1 MNRYAY
7 CAATASTVSG
17 DRRLGSDTRECEFV
31 HHSPSI
37 ATNYR
42 SYSVKGWCV
51 RQARLK
57 DTISGEWKEGD
68 ILYEVS
74 LARTDTTPMEE
85 VTRRPT
91 NMEVDDYTEY
101 KRLRK
106 LHREHK
112 RKGPG
117 TITMPP
123 KAAPPIP
130 PLQLPFASPVTA
142 PQSLLRV
149 SPSISRKTTFK
160 EPAFDAPKASLES
173 DRPYATDV
181 VSPMTV
187 PGLQES
193 FFAPKKSG
201 TLAIPIK
208 KDKNKMTP
216 TTSSDNTSR
225 NKHAR
230 VLSPAA
236 SSLTSSTQSVK
247 SELKEIIPWIELEA
261 TLPTPPPMTTPPV
274 GTATDRL
281 EVKAA
286 ELNPV
291 KSVRRLA
298 RDSRQPSDL
307 SMRSQISQ
315 RSQKKRKTD
324 TATNAL
330 NLRLYSAKPMLGR
343 KKEASR
349 ETEKEKH
356 AKRLLFGKKSKFLD
370 GAGYSADEE
379 VDPKNA
385 PSCSGR
391 ARFTRS
397 SSEEPPQLHSPTPM
411 RPAGPQNLF
420 ALGHGIEDI
429 EFSSPLDDL
438 VSGPKMATPISTP
451 MSPPVLDRGVNRGT
465 GESVAM
471 GRLKRWLSK

>member
-1 MNRYAY
+1 
-7 CAATASTVSG
+7 
-17 DRRLGSDTRECEFV
+17 
-31 HHSPSI
+31 
-37 ATNYR
+37 
-42 SYSVKGWCV
+42 
-51 RQARLK
+51 
-57 DTISGEWKEGD
+57 
-68 ILYEVS
+68 
-74 LARTDTTPMEE
+74 ME
-85 VTRRPT
+85 
-91 NMEVDDYTEY
+91 
-101 KRLRK
+101 
-106 LHREHK
+106 
-112 RKGPG
+112 
-117 TITMPP
+117 
-123 KAAPPIP
+123 
-130 PLQLPFASPVTA
+130 LPFASPVTA

-149 SPSISRKTTFK
+149 SPSVSRKTTFK
-160 EPAFDAPKASLES
+160 ESAFDAPKASLES

-225 NKHAR
+225 NKHAH
-230 VLSPAA
+230 VLSPGA

-274 GTATDRL
+274 GAAMDRL

-451 MSPPVLDRGVNRGT
+451 MSPPMLDHGVSQGT
-465 GESVAM
+465 
-471 GRLKRWLSK
+471 